1 MHKNVIPDDPTVKV
15 LSVGY
20 EDKHELNRQTAF
32 NRGFVEHAG
41 KCGCFHCGSTFA
53 GSEVTE
59 WLHED
64 GGEDTALCP
73 YCKTDAVIVGT
84 KVFPLSTALLSTLY
98 MEWFDS
104 EYKARKEAAT
114 KMPMYKN
121 RDDYKRKGIPFL
133 YEHDKSVKIL
143 GEIGLF
149 KLFGDGSAW
158 GSELPKKPGYQ
169 RSCRGYGGVVDI
181 DPCPTE
187 DGSFLA
193 RFITEDGKLYPFEPW
208 SAVDQNL
215 LEDLV
220 NRYGSKLKGLV
231 KDGGFAGKMQLF
243 IRKEQV

>member
-158 GSELPKKPGYQ
+158 GSELPKSLVTSAPA
-169 RSCRGYGGVVDI
+169 VVMEGLSTSTHA
-181 DPCPTE
+181 PLKMVLFLQGSLPKTE
-187 DGSFLA
+187 SFTHSSL
-193 RFITEDGKLYPFEPW
+193 GPP
-208 SAVDQNL
+208 
-215 LEDLV
+215 
-220 NRYGSKLKGLV
+220 
-231 KDGGFAGKMQLF
+231 
-243 IRKEQV
+243 